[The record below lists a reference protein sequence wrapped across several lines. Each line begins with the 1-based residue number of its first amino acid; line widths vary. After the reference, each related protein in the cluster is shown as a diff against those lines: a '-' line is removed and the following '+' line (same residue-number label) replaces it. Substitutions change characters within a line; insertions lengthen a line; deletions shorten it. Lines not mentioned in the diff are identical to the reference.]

1 MELMHLFLNYQKQ
14 SNSVNL
20 VNLINLLNV
29 PKIGQQRVRLLMSQ
43 LGENAN
49 PFELSIKEICSV
61 KGLDKQ
67 SAEAIIRYSD
77 FEYGIK
83 EYESSLKKGIN
94 LVSFWDDNFP
104 MLLKKIYNPPLI
116 LYCKGQPLIHR
127 EDAVAIVGTRL
138 FTPYG
143 KIVTQKLALELN
155 QSNISIV
162 SGLARGIDTIA
173 HRETVNFGGRTIAVL
188 GSGLDVIYPND
199 NIKLANDICEK
210 GTLISEFSLGTKP
223 NRGNFPMRN
232 RIISGLCHATVV
244 IEAGNRSGAILTAL
258 NAVDQNRDIFAVP
271 GRITDKQSIGSN
283 RLIRNGAIPLFDGE
297 QIIREIN
304 PRLFNPVKS
313 VQKAITIELTDKER
327 AILGNLGH
335 DPVHID
341 ELANSVDMNIT
352 SLLQILLTLEMKN
365 AIQQIG
371 GKQFVRA

>member
-1 MELMHLFLNYQKQ
+1 MHLFLNYQKQ

-67 SAEAIIRYSD
+67 SAESIIRYSD

-210 GTLISEFSLGTKP
+210 GTLISEFPLGTKP

-327 AILGNLGH
+327 AILENLGH

>member
-67 SAEAIIRYSD
+67 SAESIIRYSD

-210 GTLISEFSLGTKP
+210 GTLISEFPLGTKP

-327 AILGNLGH
+327 AILENLGH

>member
-1 MELMHLFLNYQKQ
+1 M
-14 SNSVNL
+14 NL

-67 SAEAIIRYSD
+67 SAESIIRYSD

-210 GTLISEFSLGTKP
+210 GTLISEFPLGTKP

-327 AILGNLGH
+327 AILENLGH